1 MCCACLCFMLLFA
14 LVCPVVGWCCRN
26 RLLLCSGCFAA
37 IAPLG
42 WMLRRHVARAV
53 ALPPVS
59 PRSPLSGRCLAAM
72 SVMAPHPRMLCRVDV
87 RCLWRMLCRHGLFS
101 SGCFVAVVVLAPLA
115 DALPSWLI
123 ATSQGG
129 SLPPTLLEAC
139 SVDSAVPLHY
149 WLPLCCIL
157 VSGSVGWG
165 FVVEVPLVFFL
176 LSVCACGISL
186 VI

>member
-1 MCCACLCFMLLFA
+1 LCFMLLFA
-14 LVCPVVGWCCRN
+14 LVCLVLGWCCRS

-37 IAPLG
+37 IAPLRR
-42 WMLRRHVARAV
+42 MLRRHVARAV

-87 RCLWRMLCRHGLFS
+87 RCLWRMLCHHGLFS

-139 SVDSAVPLHY
+139 SVDSTVPLRY
-149 WLPLCCIL
+149 
-157 VSGSVGWG
+157 
-165 FVVEVPLVFFL
+165 
-176 LSVCACGISL
+176 
-186 VI
+186 

>member
-1 MCCACLCFMLLFA
+1 VEHLCYRLAPPAGVHPLCCACLCFMLLFA
-14 LVCPVVGWCCRN
+14 LVCPVVGWCCRS

-42 WMLRRHVARAV
+42 RMLRRHVARAV

-59 PRSPLSGRCLAAM
+59 PRSPFSRTCLTVV

-87 RCLWRMLCRHGLFS
+87 RCLWRMLCHHGLFS

-139 SVDSAVPLHY
+139 SVDSTVPLRY
-149 WLPLCCIL
+149 
-157 VSGSVGWG
+157 
-165 FVVEVPLVFFL
+165 
-176 LSVCACGISL
+176 
-186 VI
+186 